1 MISLTKIIS
10 DALTDALPGG
20 ESPDSGTDTLPST
33 GTPSGEARNADAS
46 DSSLLTPEEQVEDLL
61 RGANEYIWQSEIV
74 AETEWSTA
82 KTSRILSEMEE
93 DGQITR
99 YRIGRRKIV
108 CLPDQE
114 PDCLRVA

>member
-10 DALTDALPGG
+10 DVLADAFSGM
-20 ESPDSGTDTLPST
+20 ESPDSEPDALPST
-33 GTPSGEARNADAS
+33 ETPSGEARNADAS
-46 DSSLLTPEEQVEDLL
+46 NSSIIIPEEQVKNLL
-61 RGANEYIWQSEIV
+61 RGTKGYTWQSDIV
-74 AETEWSTA
+74 AETEWSAA

-99 YRIGRRKIV
+99 YWIGRRKIV